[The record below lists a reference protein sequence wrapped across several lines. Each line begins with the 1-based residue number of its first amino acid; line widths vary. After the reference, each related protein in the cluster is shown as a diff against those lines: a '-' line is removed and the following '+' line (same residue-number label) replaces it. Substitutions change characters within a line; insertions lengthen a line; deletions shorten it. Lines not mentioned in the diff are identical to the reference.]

1 MWLAVLGTALTV
13 TQAGFTTKTGLTG
26 NCTTRTMKLFA
37 VVCTIVPLVYDTLV
51 LLAVAVGLAMNTHLE
66 PTLKQGIRTAMYGD
80 YLPAFSRAML
90 RDNQMY
96 YL

>member
-1 MWLAVLGTALTV
+1 MWLAVLGAPLTV
-13 TQAGFTTKTGLTG
+13 TQAGFATRIGSTRY
-26 NCTTRTMKLFA
+26 CTTRTMKLFTIA
-37 VVCTIVPLVYDTLV
+37 CLIVPVVNDTLA
-51 LLAVAVGLAMNTHLE
+51 LLAVTFGLAMNTHLE

-90 RDNQMY
+90 RANQMY